1 MINLY
6 DRTSIMKSIDDH
18 SRLIQR
24 YQQAGYLDRNEAV
37 SKIQEL
43 RFNDKEVHCLDIP
56 ELMIN

>member
-24 YQQAGYLDRNEAV
+24 YQQAGYLAV
-37 SKIQEL
+37 MKLLEKFKNCDSVTK
-43 RFNDKEVHCLDIP
+43 KS
-56 ELMIN
+56 